1 MASKGAVLKNILH
14 NNGQAIKALA
24 HISHPS
30 G

>member
-14 NNGQAIKALA
+14 NSSQAIKALA